1 MAASTKETHFTERV
15 IPRIS
20 LRNFNDRKDEIATQ
34 ILHAAENNGFFILE
48 DQESPS
54 VAEIKEMFTVA

>member
-1 MAASTKETHFTERV
+1 MPVSTEEMHLKERV

-20 LRNFNDRKDEIATQ
+20 LRNFNDRKNEISTQ
-34 ILHAAENNGFFILE
+34 ILYAAENNGFFILE

-54 VAEIKEMFTVA
+54 IAEINDMFAIS